1 MKLKTNQFIRQI
13 SQERSDFSLRDRMM
27 PEGRYIFTLLACLGN
42 MMCLLGRDSLRLA
55 VLPMKEE
62 LNMTTEEVSHV
73 LAGYNYGMTVTMVLG
88 GRSDYLVL
96 AQKYLPHF
104 SFKRPPKFCCNLTQ
118 ITPIFSLKP
127 NFCAP

>member
-1 MKLKTNQFIRQI
+1 M
-13 SQERSDFSLRDRMM
+13 RS
-27 PEGRYIFTLLACLGN
+27 PVKGRYVFTVLACLGN
-42 MMCLLGRDSLRLA
+42 MISLLGRDSLRLA

-88 GRSDYLVL
+88 GRGDYLVL

-104 SFKRPPKFCCNLTQ
+104 SFKRPPKICPLGC
-118 ITPIFSLKP
+118 K
-127 NFCAP
+127 